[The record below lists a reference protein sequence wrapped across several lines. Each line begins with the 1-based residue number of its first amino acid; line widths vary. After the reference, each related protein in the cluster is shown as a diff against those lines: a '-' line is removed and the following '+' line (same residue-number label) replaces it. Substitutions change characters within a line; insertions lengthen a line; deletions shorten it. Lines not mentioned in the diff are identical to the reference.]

1 MLILYLVPFVLVK
14 MILAGYLHNKQFS
27 FSLGLKMVG
36 PFKNSIDFKCL
47 FRMIFIT
54 KVIRIQNVYPDMG
67 KVVGALVVMTSFYSS
82 IWFTEKVIK
91 YIFF

>member
-1 MLILYLVPFVLVK
+1 
-14 MILAGYLHNKQFS
+14 
-27 FSLGLKMVG
+27 MVG